1 MRAGWNESP
10 RQALSSAGKS
20 LLKGSARI
28 ELGQWKLRAKYCA
41 PQICLNLEPA
51 AATYIP
57 EAV

>member
-1 MRAGWNESP
+1 MRAGWNEAP
-10 RQALSSAGKS
+10 GRRFQARAKG

-51 AATYIP
+51 AATYVP